1 MKVFLL
7 GVLFL
12 AVAMTATA
20 DSRTQLDELIAR
32 TDSQALGKLCL
43 NPGFWPGGRG
53 IAKKISLLIIHLL
66 SNKIPPIKLAIGIS
80 ACVDVAE
87 TFSSDRKEGIL
98 GVLIACLNPAA
109 TACDPAPT
117 TVATVSDL
125 RNIGFL
131 LRFGT

>member
-1 MKVFLL
+1 LNGHNLAGVVFGNTNNL
-7 GVLFL
+7 
-12 AVAMTATA
+12 
-20 DSRTQLDELIAR
+20 
-32 TDSQALGKLCL
+32 
-43 NPGFWPGGRG
+43 
-53 IAKKISLLIIHLL
+53 AKKISLLIIHLL
-66 SNKIPPIKLAIGIS
+66 SNQVPPIKLAIGIS

-87 TFSSDRKEGIL
+87 TFSSDREEGII

>member
-1 MKVFLL
+1 VPQPWLLAGRQRDCQENFLVDHTSSFQQDPSDQVSDRNF
-7 GVLFL
+7 G
-12 AVAMTATA
+12 
-20 DSRTQLDELIAR
+20 
-32 TDSQALGKLCL
+32 
-43 NPGFWPGGRG
+43 N
-53 IAKKISLLIIHLL
+53 
-66 SNKIPPIKLAIGIS
+66 
-80 ACVDVAE
+80 VDVAE

-98 GVLIACLNPAA
+98 GVLIVCLDPAA